1 MDCKYFT
8 NTNCFNIHSSENH
21 CIKTSFQAIKSVVHK
36 LFFSILRPN
45 SCILHHLASLI
56 THQSSIIHRA
66 KTNFQQSKRHLF
78 RLFLP
83 LKIELLY
90 QKQKIKPPHK
100 VKNYAFRGAF
110 CTILA
115 CVLHHFSLRFA
126 AFYLAFCC
134 IQPYVLLLNGVL
146 FAAKRTFLGEKRLRF
161 CISHIYIQ
169 CKCNFQTFT
178 NQPLFHLNKP
188 SRESNICEQQS
199 YW

>member
-83 LKIELLY
+83 LKVELLY
-90 QKQKIKPPHK
+90 QKQKIKPPHN

-110 CTILA
+110 CTILP
-115 CVLHHFSLRFA
+115 CVLHHFTLRFA
-126 AFYLAFCC
+126 PFYLAFCC
-134 IQPYVLLLNGVL
+134 IQPCVLQHLALR
-146 FAAKRTFLGEKRLRF
+146 FAAKRPLNT
-161 CISHIYIQ
+161 ISCVFIHYII
-169 CKCNFQTFT
+169 NFYAIT
-178 NQPLFHLNKP
+178 LHSLSGVNKP
-188 SRESNICEQQS
+188 SRELNICVQVS
-199 YW
+199 C